1 MAPPSAT
8 STETQT
14 NGSFKPSTL
23 APLEPG
29 LSETKAKVQMPKFP
43 GPRKFEDKY
52 EEREYLKGRLAAAYR
67 IFAKY
72 GFDEGVAGHITL
84 RDPVDPST
92 FWVNPLGVAFGMI
105 KKSDLIQVNHDGDVI
120 DGGPVRLLNAAAFM
134 IHSAIHS
141 ARPDVICAAHSHS
154 IYGRSFCALGR
165 ELDIITQDSCAFYN
179 DHVLYKSFNGIVLAE
194 AEGHAIASCLSSKK
208 AALLQNHGLL
218 TVGHTI
224 EEAVFW
230 FVSLEK
236 CCHAQLM
243 ADAAATGRGGQTVK
257 IGEAEAADTHKTIGV
272 PKAGWFSAKPLFDT
286 IEKTEGPDYLQ

>member
-8 STETQT
+8 STETHT
-14 NGSFKPSTL
+14 NGSSTKPSTL

-29 LSETKAKVQMPKFP
+29 LSEQKAKVQMPKFP
-43 GPRKFEDKY
+43 GPPTFKDKY
-52 EEREYLKGRLAAAYR
+52 EERDYLKGRLAAAFR

-92 FWVNPLGVAFGMI
+92 FWVNPFGVAFGLI
-105 KKSDLIQVNHDGDVI
+105 KKSDLIQVDHDGNII

-141 ARPDVICAAHSHS
+141 TRPDVMCAAHSHS

-179 DHVLYKSFNGIVLAE
+179 VSPPPPKHPNFHFSLRPS
-194 AEGHAIASCLSSKK
+194 LSK
-208 AALLQNHGLL
+208 N
-218 TVGHTI
+218 
-224 EEAVFW
+224 
-230 FVSLEK
+230 
-236 CCHAQLM
+236 
-243 ADAAATGRGGQTVK
+243 
-257 IGEAEAADTHKTIGV
+257 
-272 PKAGWFSAKPLFDT
+272 P
-286 IEKTEGPDYLQ
+286 

>member
-92 FWVNPLGVAFGMI
+92 FWVNPLGVAFGLI

-179 DHVLYKSFNGIVLAE
+179 VR
-194 AEGHAIASCLSSKK
+194 LSS
-208 AALLQNHGLL
+208 
-218 TVGHTI
+218 
-224 EEAVFW
+224 
-230 FVSLEK
+230 
-236 CCHAQLM
+236 
-243 ADAAATGRGGQTVK
+243 
-257 IGEAEAADTHKTIGV
+257 
-272 PKAGWFSAKPLFDT
+272 FSS
-286 IEKTEGPDYLQ
+286 